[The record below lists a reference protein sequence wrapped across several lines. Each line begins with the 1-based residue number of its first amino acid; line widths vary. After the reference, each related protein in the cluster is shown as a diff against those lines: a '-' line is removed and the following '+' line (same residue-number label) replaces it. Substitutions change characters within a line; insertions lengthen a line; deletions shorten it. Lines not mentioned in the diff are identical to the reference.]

1 MIQRHR
7 TINRDLEKQI
17 LISLITSPNV
27 LKGINSIFD
36 PNLFKLELCKK
47 VGHWIKNYY
56 TQYQTAPGRDIQAI
70 FNQEK
75 AGLQPEV
82 EEQAEEFL
90 QTLSE
95 EFLAS
100 PPNESFMKDEAIK
113 YFKMMKAEQIAL
125 TVQGLVESNGKL
137 EDIEAVLNS
146 YNKEMAE
153 VARWVS
159 PLDDAAYIE
168 SVFDEEI
175 DTLFELPGNL
185 GKFLG
190 PIEREFLVG
199 IMGPMKRGK
208 TWWLME
214 FAFHALSFRRRVA
227 YISLEM
233 SDKKCSKRFYQRLTA
248 ASQNEEEGLSDYSVL
263 DCKYNQVNQ
272 CNKPGRS
279 CRVGMPT
286 INNIN
291 PTYVPCVACKGVEGD
306 VDYEPAFFSIKTIRP
321 GLSIPLVN
329 NSVRNFLQ
337 MYGRNHF
344 RAISYPPF
352 TANLKSITQDLDLLV
367 ADGFMPDVVVIDYAD
382 ILAPET
388 ARGEVRHQIDDTW
401 KSLKRMA
408 AERKIAVITAT
419 QGNRASL
426 AKDIIE
432 QTDTSEDIRK
442 LAHPDIFFALS
453 QSRKE
458 KAVNALRL
466 NILAHRWRHFDP
478 FYNLLTTYNF
488 DVGQPMLDTAFIEY
502 QPPEEQKK

>member
-1 MIQRHR
+1 MLQRHR

-17 LISLITSPNV
+17 LISFITSPNV
-27 LKGINSIFD
+27 LKAVAPIFD
-36 PNLFKLELCKK
+36 PKLFKLELSKK
-47 VGHWIKNYY
+47 LGQWIRSYY
-56 TQYQTAPGRDIQAI
+56 EQYRTSPGRDIQAI

-75 AGLQPEV
+75 AGMTPEL

-90 QTLSE
+90 QSLSD

-100 PPNESFMKDEAIK
+100 PPNESYMKDEATK
-113 YFKMMKAEQIAL
+113 FLKMMKLEQISL
-125 TVQGLVESNGKL
+125 SIQGIVESDGKL
-137 EDIEAVLNS
+137 EDAEAMLAS

-159 PLDDAAYIE
+159 PLDDPAYIE
-168 SVFDEEI
+168 SVFAEEEDI
-175 DTLFELPGNL
+175 LFELPGDL

-214 FAFHALSFRRRVA
+214 FAFHALSYKRRVA
-227 YISLEM
+227 HISLEM
-233 SDKKCSKRFYQRLTA
+233 SDKKCSKRFYQKLTA
-248 ASQNEEEGLSDYSVL
+248 ATSGEEGISSTYNVL
-263 DCKYNQVNQ
+263 DCKYNQMNQ
-272 CNKPGRS
+272 CNKPGRA
-279 CRVGMPT
+279 CRVGIPT
-286 INNIN
+286 ENQPN
-291 PTYVPCVACKGVEGD
+291 PHYIPCVFCKNEVGGT
-306 VDYEPAFFSIKTIRP
+306 DYIPAFFAINLDRP

-329 NSVRNFLQ
+329 NATQRFLK
-337 MYGRNHF
+337 MYGKQHY

-352 TANLKSITQDLDLLV
+352 TANLKSITQDLDVLV
-367 ADGFMPDVVVIDYAD
+367 ADGFVPDVVVIDYAD
-382 ILAPET
+382 ILAPEST
-388 ARGEVRHQIDDTW
+388 RNEVRHQIDDTW

-408 AERKIAVITAT
+408 AERKIAVVTAT

-458 KAVNALRL
+458 KVVNALRL
-466 NILAHRWRHFDP
+466 NILAHRWKHFDP
-478 FYNLLTTYNF
+478 FYNLMVTYNF
-488 DVGQPMLDTAFIEY
+488 DVGQPMLDSAFIEY
-502 QPPEEQKK
+502 QPPEDK